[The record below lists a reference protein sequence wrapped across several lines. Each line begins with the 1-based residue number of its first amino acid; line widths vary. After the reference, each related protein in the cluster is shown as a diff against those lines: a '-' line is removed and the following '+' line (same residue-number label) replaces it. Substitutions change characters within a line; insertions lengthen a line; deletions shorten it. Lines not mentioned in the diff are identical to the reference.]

1 MKKICLC
8 TYCIEAIRSRGEKI
22 LISEITHCDSV
33 CDWCKEEDDVDEC
46 YIEE

>member
-8 TYCIEAIRSRGEKI
+8 TYCIEGIRSHGEKI
-22 LISEITHCDSV
+22 YVSNITYCNSI